1 MTEAKYAFFKERL
14 KKIGKTQAD
23 LARHLGIDLPRV
35 YEMTA
40 GKREVQADEIFKI
53 ADFLGL
59 EKESFVNYVANEK
72 DKILYL
78 DSTHR
83 KSPEEQEQEIL
94 QKVIEVSEQFLKD
107 RKIGLPPDK
116 KAKLFII
123 LRNKVKDVSSEE
135 MEAEIIKISDILL
148 AAL

>member
-23 LARHLGIDLPRV
+23 LARHLGIDLPRI

-40 GKREVQADEIFKI
+40 GKREVQPDEIFKI

-72 DKILYL
+72 DKIVYL
-78 DSTHR
+78 DSSQR
-83 KSPEEQEQEIL
+83 KKSEEQEREIL
-94 QKVIEVSEQFLKD
+94 QKVIEVSERFLKE
-107 RKIGLPPDK
+107 RNIGLSPDK

-123 LRNKVKDVSSEE
+123 LRDRIRNTASED

-148 AAL
+148 EAL